1 MVQLSTNATKKG
13 GRTTVDYMEKINT
26 IIENNGGVVTAKA
39 LRDNNIPTVYL
50 SRLVDAGNLMRAAR
64 GIYINKDGD
73 YDEYYFLNERYKGI
87 IFSYLSSLYLHNF
100 TDIIP
105 QNMEI
110 TVYSGFNAH
119 RIKENVNIH
128 YVNKDLVEM
137 GKIEVETVYGN
148 KVRAYNMEK
157 TICDLIQNKSKVDPE
172 LYVTTIRN
180 YAFSKNSDI
189 NKLYKYSQKMRITE
203 KVRDTMEILYG

>member
-1 MVQLSTNATKKG
+1 
-13 GRTTVDYMEKINT
+13 
-26 IIENNGGVVTAKA
+26 
-39 LRDNNIPTVYL
+39 
-50 SRLVDAGNLMRAAR
+50 
-64 GIYINKDGD
+64 
-73 YDEYYFLNERYKGI
+73 
-87 IFSYLSSLYLHNF
+87 
-100 TDIIP
+100 
-105 QNMEI
+105 
-110 TVYSGFNAH
+110 
-119 RIKENVNIH
+119 
-128 YVNKDLVEM
+128 M

-148 KVRAYNMEK
+148 KVRAYNMER

>member
-1 MVQLSTNATKKG
+1 
-13 GRTTVDYMEKINT
+13 MEKIKN
-26 IIENNGGVVTAKA
+26 IIGNNGGVVTAKA
-39 LRDNNIPTVYL
+39 LRDKNIPTVYL
-50 SRLVDAGNLMRAAR
+50 SRLVASGNLMRAAR

-73 YDEYYFLNERYKGI
+73 YDEYYFLNDRYKGTV
-87 IFSYLSSLYLHNF
+87 FSYLSSLYLLNF

-119 RIKENVNIH
+119 RIKGNVNIH
-128 YVNKDLVEM
+128 YVKKDLIEI
-137 GKIEVETVYGN
+137 GKTEVETIYGN
-148 KVRAYNMEK
+148 KVRAYDIER

-180 YAFSKNSDI
+180 YASYRDSDT
-189 NKLYKYSQKMRITE
+189 NKLFIYAKKMGIAER
-203 KVRDTMEILYG
+203 VRNTMEILYA

>member
-1 MVQLSTNATKKG
+1 
-13 GRTTVDYMEKINT
+13 
-26 IIENNGGVVTAKA
+26 VVTAKA

-148 KVRAYNMEK
+148 KVRAYNMER

>member
-1 MVQLSTNATKKG
+1 
-13 GRTTVDYMEKINT
+13 MEKIKN

-39 LRDNNIPTVYL
+39 LRDKNIPTVYL
-50 SRLVDAGNLMRAAR
+50 SRLVASGDLRRAAR

-87 IFSYLSSLYLHNF
+87 VFSYLSSLYLLNF

-128 YVNKDLVEM
+128 YVKKDLVEV
-137 GKIEVETVYGN
+137 GITEVETIYGN
-148 KVRAYNMEK
+148 KVRTYNIER
-157 TICDLIQNKSKVDPE
+157 TICDLIESRKDIEAE
-172 LYVTTIRN
+172 L
-180 YAFSKNSDI
+180 FSKTI
-189 NKLYKYSQKMRITE
+189 NRYIRHKNKDLDKLYEYSQKMKIYN
-203 KVRDTMEILYG
+203 KVKDIIEVVYE